1 MPQWAS
7 GEGGG
12 SEAESP
18 GKTMVFYDEASEY
31 YENKID
37 VGVKIEPAGG
47 MEQIRELRKSSVAVH
62 SNRLVCTCAYAKQ
75 FIKRTAPSRNRISTL
90 RVAQTER
97 SERLSSTT
105 VVAVVAAAKSSRAG
119 CLGHDG
125 PPPDPRPPRQAL
137 PPAPDQDAGEDAP
150 FQPGNATSAGWRA
163 TSGSELRRVI
173 PHVKKD
179 NRSLSK
185 IETLT
190 LAKNYVK
197 ALTNAICTMRG
208 ESPRYQFTAE
218 DENVE
223 PSFVLSR
230 EQEQNNNMMVE
241 DREAVPVSMSDTF

>member
-18 GKTMVFYDEASEY
+18 EKPMDFYDEASEY
-31 YENKID
+31 YDNKLNID
-37 VGVKIEPAGG
+37 VKIEPAGEFYDSG
-47 MEQIRELRKSSVAVH
+47 SGS
-62 SNRLVCTCAYAKQ
+62 
-75 FIKRTAPSRNRISTL
+75 
-90 RVAQTER
+90 
-97 SERLSSTT
+97 
-105 VVAVVAAAKSSRAG
+105 
-119 CLGHDG
+119 
-125 PPPDPRPPRQAL
+125 
-137 PPAPDQDAGEDAP
+137 
-150 FQPGNATSAGWRA
+150 
-163 TSGSELRRVI
+163 SGSEEQPRRVSRPRRAAAGSPPAATGVTSGPGRRRRCAVSARERNIRRLESNERERMRMHSLNRAFEDLRRVI

-208 ESPRYQFTAE
+208 EVPRYQFNSE

-223 PSFVLSR
+223 PVFVLTR
-230 EQEQNNNMMVE
+230 EQEQNNNMAADMETVAE
-241 DREAVPVSMSDTF
+241 EGDCL